1 MCGRVCSLSR
11 VKGGVER
18 CGVCHEKSV
27 RWCGGGGCWRGS
39 CYVRDGCL
47 FVLVSLA
54 WRGLVSYKVRR
65 GLLVACVGVG
75 GLRFL
80 GVAGG
85 YWRVV
90 GEGFPPPLFLLLPV
104 FTCELRGSERWRRG
118 ASV

>member
-27 RWCGGGGCWRGS
+27 RWCGGGGACWLPVWAWVAS
-39 CYVRDGCL
+39 C
-47 FVLVSLA
+47 
-54 WRGLVSYKVRR
+54 
-65 GLLVACVGVG
+65 
-75 GLRFL
+75 FL

-90 GEGFPPPLFLLLPV
+90 GGGLFPPLFLLLPV

>member
-27 RWCGGGGCWRGS
+27 RWCGG
-39 CYVRDGCL
+39 
-47 FVLVSLA
+47 
-54 WRGLVSYKVRR
+54 RR

-90 GEGFPPPLFLLLPV
+90 GEGFPPPFFVAAGVPLGWGEAKGGGVGRV
-104 FTCELRGSERWRRG
+104 FGFFFCVKGVVSGGCEVACEW
-118 ASV
+118 

>member
-27 RWCGGGGCWRGS
+27 RWCGGGGACWLP
-39 CYVRDGCL
+39 VW
-47 FVLVSLA
+47 A
-54 WRGLVSYKVRR
+54 W
-65 GLLVACVGVG
+65 VAS
-75 GLRFL
+75 RFL

-90 GEGFPPPLFLLLPV
+90 GEGLFLPPLFFVAAGVHL
-104 FTCELRGSERWRRG
+104 
-118 ASV
+118 

>member
-11 VKGGVER
+11 VKGGVEC

-27 RWCGGGGCWRGS
+27 RWCGGGGACWLPVWAWVAS
-39 CYVRDGCL
+39 C
-47 FVLVSLA
+47 
-54 WRGLVSYKVRR
+54 
-65 GLLVACVGVG
+65 
-75 GLRFL
+75 FL

-90 GEGFPPPLFLLLPV
+90 GEGLFLPPLFLLLPV

>member
-1 MCGRVCSLSR
+1 MGVCALSR

-18 CGVCHEKSV
+18 CGVCHACPVV
-27 RWCGGGGCWRGS
+27 RG
-39 CYVRDGCL
+39 
-47 FVLVSLA
+47 
-54 WRGLVSYKVRR
+54 RR
-65 GLLVACVGVG
+65 GLLVACVGVC

-90 GEGFPPPLFLLLPV
+90 GEGLFLPPFFVAAGVPLD
-104 FTCELRGSERWRRG
+104 RGSERWRRG

>member
-1 MCGRVCSLSR
+1 MCSLSR

-18 CGVCHEKSV
+18 CGACHACPV
-27 RWCGGGGCWRGS
+27 LRG
-39 CYVRDGCL
+39 
-47 FVLVSLA
+47 
-54 WRGLVSYKVRR
+54 RR

-90 GEGFPPPLFLLLPV
+90 GEGFPPPLFLFAACFWFV
-104 FTCELRGSERWRRG
+104 FRGCGGERGCVCRVF
-118 ASV
+118 A